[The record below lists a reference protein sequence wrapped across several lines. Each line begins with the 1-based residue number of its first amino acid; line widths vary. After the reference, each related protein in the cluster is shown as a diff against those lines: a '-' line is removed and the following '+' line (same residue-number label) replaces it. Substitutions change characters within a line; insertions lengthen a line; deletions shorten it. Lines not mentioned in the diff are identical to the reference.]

1 MRHAVLLAA
10 WCGVAFGQVDVPK
23 TLHGIEDRYNN
34 IKTLKVNFTET
45 ATSPGGRRP
54 SQSGTLYLRKPGKM
68 LWQYTTPPGKFFLSD
83 KEFTYDYEPNAH
95 RVEKEKL
102 KQGDDPRGPLAFLL
116 GKVDFERDF
125 KQFETKDG
133 AITAIP
139 KTADMPYR
147 LVTFAVAPDY
157 SIKKLSVTQQDGT
170 VIDYT
175 FDGEVKNP
183 PLADSMFKFTAP
195 PGAVVV
201 DAAHADP

>member
-10 WCGVAFGQVDVPK
+10 SCGLLFGQIDVPK
-23 TLHGIEDRYNN
+23 TLHGIEERYNN
-34 IKTLKVNFTET
+34 IKTLKANFTET
-45 ATSPGGRRP
+45 ATSPGGRHP
-54 SQSGTLYLRKPGKM
+54 AQSGTLYLRKPGKM

-83 KEFTYDYEPNAH
+83 KEYTYDYAPNTH

-102 KQGDDPRGPLAFLL
+102 KEGDDPRGPLAFLL
-116 GKVDFERDF
+116 GKVDFDRDF

-133 AITAIP
+133 VITAVP

-147 LVTFAVAPDY
+147 LVTFVAGPDY

-170 VIDYT
+170 VIDYV

-183 PLADSMFKFTAP
+183 PLADNLFKFALP

-201 DAAHADP
+201 GGDH